1 MKKVAYG
8 LFQIIVAILIIP
20 LMFIDA
26 LCGGSGGKR
35 R

>member
-1 MKKVAYG
+1 MKKVVYD

-26 LCGGSGGKR
+26 LCSDGGR
-35 R
+35 RR